1 MKFEMGS
8 FDKYFAAAAETEKE
22 LLESASP
29 FVEALRG
36 YHRFFAEH
44 VFAEQDRNSPVQCLL
59 AMHAFMVYLGSLRV
73 TFSGHASA
81 AFPLFRTALESA
93 CDAFLIGEKANL
105 EDVWLSRNRSAEAL
119 KSCRRAFV
127 SAVKVAAASIQ
138 KKSWIGAGTEDWIR
152 ETYDAAID
160 FGAHPN
166 PKSVW
171 PYVAVDDER
180 EDGHVAVSLT
190 SLYGAKSHATSRCL
204 VACLDYGLAIAVVLA
219 SCVDDPSDEVLLS
232 IKEMNELKEMLV
244 RECFELDTQVSQT

>member
-1 MKFEMGS
+1 MKFEIES

-29 FVEALRG
+29 LVDALRR
-36 YHRFFAEH
+36 YHDFFVEH

-59 AMHAFMVYLGSLRV
+59 ALHAFMTYLGSLRV

-93 CDAFLIGEKANL
+93 CYAFLIGEEEDL
-105 EDVWLSRNRSAEAL
+105 EGVWLRRNRSAQAL
-119 KSCRRAFV
+119 KSCRRAFG
-127 SAVKVAAASIQ
+127 SAVKDAAASIQ
-138 KKSWIGAGTEDWIR
+138 EKSWIGPRTENWLN

-171 PYVAVDDER
+171 PYVTVYDDR
-180 EDGHVAVSLT
+180 DDGHVAVSLT
-190 SLYGAKSHATSRCL
+190 SLYGAESHATSRCL
-204 VACLDYGLAIAVVLA
+204 VACLDYGLVIAVVLV
-219 SCVDDPSDEVLLS
+219 SCVDHPSEDALVA
-232 IKEMNELKEMLV
+232 IREMNELKEKLV
-244 RECFELDTQVSQT
+244 RESFE